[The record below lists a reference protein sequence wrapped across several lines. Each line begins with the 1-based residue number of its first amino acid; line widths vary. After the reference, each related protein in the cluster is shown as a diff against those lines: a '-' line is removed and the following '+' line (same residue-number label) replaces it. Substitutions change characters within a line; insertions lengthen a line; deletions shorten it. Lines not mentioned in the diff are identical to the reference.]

1 MKAESPIVSAVAAVT
16 ILLGVCGSLHAQ
28 WLSQTNTLKPGW
40 NAVYLHVDASHI
52 TLTNLIA
59 VDINNPILEV
69 WLWAPTPSTMQ
80 FIDDPLN
87 PIDSGSQ
94 WASWIRASSGSS
106 MLQRLI
112 GNAAYLV
119 RVGTNVTSYNWVV
132 KGRPVPPK
140 YQWTTT
146 GLNFLGFPTVTINP
160 PNFEAFL
167 SQCPAL
173 YPNPNTEIYQY
184 VGGDLGTTNPVR
196 VFAFRTTSV
205 KRGQAYWIRAG
216 DYFNRYF
223 GPFETTFSNLRGIDF
238 GASLSSS
245 SFRLRNLTASNLTVT
260 LRLLTSEAPPAGQSN
275 IAGLPPLLA
284 RASLNTTNLTYGYSN
299 LTVSSSCVWTL
310 AGKGQ
315 SGSEVEVVLGLNR
328 ASLTNN
334 AGDQLAGLLRLTDS
348 LGLSQV
354 DVPVTATVGSTAG
367 LWVGGAVVT
376 QVGEY
381 LKTYQRDASG
391 NPVVQTNGTYVV
403 SDVNTN
409 LGSVP
414 DAFPLRLIIHNPA
427 AGNAVLL
434 QRVFLGV
441 DANTNSVV
449 AQKEAALNLNYL
461 SQARRISATHLPWTS
476 TNLAWAF
483 NGRFRQTT
491 NLTTTVSL
499 DYNDQASN
507 PFLHTYHPD
516 HDNLDENF
524 STVRPQGSESY
535 TVQRNIRLTVQP
547 PADDFASLTAGAQTI
562 TGEYGETITVLGLA
576 RGGGTNDTRNFE
588 VRGIFSLNCISEV
601 PTLTTTP

>member
-1 MKAESPIVSAVAAVT
+1 MCTSTSAAT
-16 ILLGVCGSLHAQ
+16 
-28 WLSQTNTLKPGW
+28 W
-40 NAVYLHVDASHI
+40 
-52 TLTNLIA
+52 
-59 VDINNPILEV
+59 
-69 WLWAPTPSTMQ
+69 
-80 FIDDPLN
+80 
-87 PIDSGSQ
+87 
-94 WASWIRASSGSS
+94 
-106 MLQRLI
+106 
-112 GNAAYLV
+112 
-119 RVGTNVTSYNWVV
+119 GTN
-132 KGRPVPPK
+132 
-140 YQWTTT
+140 
-146 GLNFLGFPTVTINP
+146 
-160 PNFEAFL
+160 
-167 SQCPAL
+167 PARL
-173 YPNPNTEIYQY
+173 
-184 VGGDLGTTNPVR
+184 
-196 VFAFRTTSV
+196 FAFRTVPSIGA
-205 KRGQAYWIRAG
+205 KPIG
-216 DYFNRYF
+216 F
-223 GPFETTFSNLRGIDF
+223 GPATTTIATMAPSRSVLASASGVEF
-238 GASLSSS
+238 GASLSTS

-260 LRLLTSEAPPAGQSN
+260 LRLLASEAPPAGQSN

-284 RASLNTTNLTYGYSN
+284 RGSLNTTNLTYGYSN

-310 AGKGQ
+310 AGQGLP
-315 SGSEVEVVLGLNR
+315 GSEVEVVLGLNR

-348 LGLSQV
+348 LGFSQV

-381 LKTYQRDASG
+381 LKTYQRDTNG
-391 NPVVQTNGTYVV
+391 NPVVQTNGTYLV

-409 LGSVP
+409 LGSVM

-434 QRVFLGV
+434 QRVFMGV

-491 NLTTTVSL
+491 NLTATVSL

-516 HDNLDENF
+516 HDNLNKNF

-535 TVQRNIRLTVQP
+535 TVQRDIRLTVKP

-588 VRGIFSLNCISEV
+588 VRGIFSLNRISEV